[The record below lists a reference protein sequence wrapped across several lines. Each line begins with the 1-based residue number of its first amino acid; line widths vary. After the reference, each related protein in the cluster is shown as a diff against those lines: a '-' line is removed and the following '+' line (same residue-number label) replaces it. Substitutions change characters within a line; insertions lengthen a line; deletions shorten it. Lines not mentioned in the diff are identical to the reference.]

1 MPDDKN
7 KGTGTTP
14 ASNTQPTGQT
24 PQRVAKV
31 PKASLE
37 RAAAISWE
45 PPWAC
50 SGISFHQAAEARTAT
65 PVAFKATP
73 RVAKVVQPP
82 AREPL
87 PTLQTR
93 MGET

>member
-24 PQRVAKV
+24 PAAGGEGA
-31 PKASLE
+31 KASLE

-45 PPWAC
+45 PPWA
-50 SGISFHQAAEARTAT
+50 
-65 PVAFKATP
+65 
-73 RVAKVVQPP
+73 
-82 AREPL
+82 
-87 PTLQTR
+87 
-93 MGET
+93 